1 MFAHRHVY
9 TAVCL
14 QIIENILLLTVIMA
28 HNDYMISD
36 SEKKSYTIF
45 LIPKYA
51 VTWISYCINH
61 GKIISSDSAAVKLH
75 LKSSWELK

>member
-1 MFAHRHVY
+1 MFAQLHVY

-36 SEKKSYTIF
+36 SEKK
-45 LIPKYA
+45 
-51 VTWISYCINH
+51 
-61 GKIISSDSAAVKLH
+61 KLH
-75 LKSSWELK
+75 NFLNSKICCDLDIVLHKSRRDNKQ